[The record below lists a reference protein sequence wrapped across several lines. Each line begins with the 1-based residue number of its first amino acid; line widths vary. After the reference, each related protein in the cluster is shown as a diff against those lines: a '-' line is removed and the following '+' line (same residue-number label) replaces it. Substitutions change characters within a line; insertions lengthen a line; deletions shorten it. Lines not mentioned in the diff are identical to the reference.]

1 MVNIYDQPSVH
12 PTVQVLYSEI
22 LWDTLTKLCTGIKH
36 WGSDSVSSWRI
47 FPNLICDIFL
57 LFVITY
63 ALCHLY
69 GDSYEMPQCSFIE
82 RYKNY
87 LKYSQGLLR
96 NPEGTF
102 LCQYLPEK
110 KLKQK
115 EFEKKSK
122 QWYLVQTTNHLPFPI
137 LSRIEIKT
145 RKLERS
151 QNKKHL
157 VLKIYHL
164 PFQTIR
170 HTFRVITSA
179 NGWPGLHWFNEIL
192 CC

>member
-1 MVNIYDQPSVH
+1 MTTIFIFCRACVRDPVFRSFVRLCVYPYVRPSGANICDQPSVH

-36 WGSDSVSSWRI
+36 WGSDSVNSWRI

-102 LCQYLPEK
+102 LCQNY
-110 KLKQK
+110 QK
-115 EFEKKSK
+115 
-122 QWYLVQTTNHLPFPI
+122 
-137 LSRIEIKT
+137 
-145 RKLERS
+145 RS
-151 QNKKHL
+151 WNKKNWKRNQNNDISFKRL
-157 VLKIYHL
+157 IIF
-164 PFQTIR
+164 PFQYW
-170 HTFRVITSA
+170 A
-179 NGWPGLHWFNEIL
+179 E
-192 CC
+192 